1 VSHHNPSAR
10 AVSGIIAAHLGIC
23 ASDACLRTPAVQL
36 IAPLA
41 LCALC
46 AVAAT
51 PALRATQAW
60 IRATPG
66 TDVAAAYLTLTN
78 TGTQPI
84 TVVGVRS
91 SVAADAMIHETK
103 LVGATSSMR
112 PRESLLIAPG
122 ATVRLAPDGLHVML
136 HGLSHVLKA
145 GDEVPL
151 VLLLADGGT
160 VTLTAHVRALDQE

>member
-1 VSHHNPSAR
+1 M
-10 AVSGIIAAHLGIC
+10 
-23 ASDACLRTPAVQL
+23 RTPAVHL

-41 LCALC
+41 LFAL
-46 AVAAT
+46 ATIAAT

-66 TDVAAAYLTLTN
+66 SDVAAAYLTLTN
-78 TGTQPI
+78 TGTQPV

-91 SVAADAMIHETK
+91 SVAAQAMIHETK
-103 LVGATSSMR
+103 LLSATSSMR

-122 ATVRLAPDGLHVML
+122 ATVRLAPEGLHVML
-136 HGLSHVLKA
+136 HGLSHVLQA
-145 GDEVPL
+145 GEEVPL

-160 VTLTAHVRALDQE
+160 VALTAHVRALNQE